1 VDGGVGS
8 GTEKQH
14 REKKTEIMIAAG
26 GGNVEQRLSDAV
38 IHEGMMATTV
48 AFGARA
54 RALISRHRF
63 DLMILDAVVRAED
76 ALHLCRQIRTLS
88 TIPIIAVVAQGRED
102 IILAAFESGAD
113 DCISSPFG
121 TREVIARIRS
131 VLRRASQ
138 DRAVNSLPKALRFNG
153 WRVDSWQRTL
163 RRPDGTVVDV
173 TAAEFDLLV
182 VFCQNPG
189 RILSRDE
196 LLASTHA
203 GLAGPI
209 ERSIDVHISRLRHK
223 IEDNPHNPTL
233 IKTVRMGG
241 YFFAA
246 VVETDG

>member
-1 VDGGVGS
+1 MGS
-8 GTEKQH
+8 GTGKPH
-14 REKKTEIMIAAG
+14 REKKTEIMIAAAG
-26 GGNVEQRLSDAV
+26 GDVGQTLADAV

-48 AFGARA
+48 TFGARA
-54 RALISRHRF
+54 RALTGRHRF
-63 DLMILDAVVRAED
+63 DLMILDAVVRPED

-113 DCISSPFG
+113 DCVSSPFG
-121 TREVIARIRS
+121 TREMIARIRS
-131 VLRRASQ
+131 VLRRASH
-138 DRAVNSLPKALRFNG
+138 DRAMHSLPKPFRFNG
-153 WRVDSWQRTL
+153 WRLDTWQRTL
-163 RRPDGTVVDV
+163 RRPDGAVVNV

-189 RILSRDE
+189 RILSREE
-196 LLASTHA
+196 LLSSTHA

-223 IEDNPHNPTL
+223 IEDNPHNPSL
-233 IKTVRMGG
+233 VKTVRMGG

>member
-1 VDGGVGS
+1 MGS
-8 GTEKQH
+8 GTGKPH
-14 REKKTEIMIAAG
+14 REKKTEIVIAAG
-26 GGNVEQRLSDAV
+26 GGDGQMLSEAIV
-38 IHEGMMATTV
+38 HEGMIATTV
-48 AFGARA
+48 TCARA
-54 RALISRHRF
+54 RALINRHVF

-76 ALHLCRQIRTLS
+76 ALRLCRQIRAVS

-113 DCISSPFG
+113 DCVSSPFG
-121 TREVIARIRS
+121 TREMIARIRS
-131 VLRRASQ
+131 VLRRASH
-138 DRAVNSLPKALRFNG
+138 DRAVNSLPKAFRFNG
-153 WRVDSWQRTL
+153 WRVDSWLRTL

-189 RILSRDE
+189 RILSREE
-196 LLASTHA
+196 LLGSTHA

-223 IEDNPHNPTL
+223 IEDNPRDPTL
-233 IKTVRMGG
+233 VKTVRMGG

-246 VVETDG
+246 VVEADG

>member
-1 VDGGVGS
+1 MGS
-8 GTEKQH
+8 GTEKPH
-14 REKKTEIMIAAG
+14 REKKTEIIIAAG
-26 GGNVEQRLSDAV
+26 GADAGQMLSEAV

-48 AFGARA
+48 TFGARA
-54 RALISRHRF
+54 RALISRRHF

-102 IILAAFESGAD
+102 IVLAAFESGAD
-113 DCISSPFG
+113 DCVSSPFG
-121 TREVIARIRS
+121 TREMIARIRS
-131 VLRRASQ
+131 LLRRASH
-138 DRAVNSLPKALRFNG
+138 DRTAHSLPKPLRFNG
-153 WRVDSWQRTL
+153 WRLDSWQRTL

-189 RILSRDE
+189 RILSREE

-223 IEDNPHNPTL
+223 IEDNPRDPTL
-233 IKTVRMGG
+233 VKTVRMGG

-246 VVETDG
+246 IVETDG